1 MNKQFYGRQPQFTST
16 IVIFMIILY
25 EVELLKIYKNQ
36 SKHNLKIKLDLF
48 VETISKIGCVTAL
61 FQLNIM
67 GKSIL
72 VRGKNSV

>member
-1 MNKQFYGRQPQFTST
+1 
-16 IVIFMIILY
+16 MIILY

-67 GKSIL
+67 GGKASLLEEKIVFKKFCNRFSIQIEI
-72 VRGKNSV
+72 